1 MRKKVRLIVLLIV
14 VIIVILG
21 ISQLLKNNEN
31 GNIANMGLACEAKG
45 TIYYNKYE
53 KGIFS
58 IKNGKETR
66 LTEETAYSLNI
77 VGNKIYYITVAD
89 FNNVVIKSVDLDG
102 KNLTNI
108 ATIYTSISKIFVDK
122 KFIFYATNE
131 TGKGIAKIDLNGENE
146 QIILAENVQDFWVK
160 QNKIY
165 FVNQSNQICK
175 VDSSGENNRVLSEE
189 VSARKIQ
196 VIGKWIY
203 YYHPN
208 ENALFRLKN
217 DGKKNELV
225 STLIHNETYNIS
237 GKYVYYFDRENSKIA
252 RMKIGKS
259 NQCDEL
265 VNLNVSN
272 TKINIVNDQIYYL
285 DKAQNSSQTYL
296 IYRIKTNGKSAK
308 PIEY

>member
-1 MRKKVRLIVLLIV
+1 MK
-14 VIIVILG
+14 
-21 ISQLLKNNEN
+21 
-31 GNIANMGLACEAKG
+31 
-45 TIYYNKYE
+45 
-53 KGIFS
+53 
-58 IKNGKETR
+58 
-66 LTEETAYSLNI
+66 
-77 VGNKIYYITVAD
+77 
-89 FNNVVIKSVDLDG
+89 
-102 KNLTNI
+102 NI

-146 QIILAENVQDFWVK
+146 QIILTENVQDFWVK

-175 VDSSGENNRVLSEE
+175 VDVSGENNRILSDNI
-189 VSARKIQ
+189 SARKIQ

-225 STLIHNETYNIS
+225 STLIHNETYNIC

-259 NQCDEL
+259 NQCDEIVSL
-265 VNLNVSN
+265 SVSN
-272 TKINIVNDQIYYL
+272 TKINIADGQIYYL
-285 DKAQNSSQTYL
+285 DKSQDFSQTYQ
-296 IYRIKTNGKSAK
+296 IYRIKTNGNNVK

>member
-1 MRKKVRLIVLLIV
+1 
-14 VIIVILG
+14 
-21 ISQLLKNNEN
+21 
-31 GNIANMGLACEAKG
+31 MGLACEAKG
-45 TIYYNKYE
+45 AIYYNKYE

-58 IKNGKETR
+58 VKNGKETR

-108 ATIYTSISKIFVDK
+108 ATIYTSISKIF
-122 KFIFYATNE
+122 E

-146 QIILAENVQDFWVK
+146 QIVLTENVQDFWVK

-175 VDSSGENNRVLSEE
+175 VDVSGENNRVLSDNI
-189 VSARKIQ
+189 SARKIQ

-225 STLIHNETYNIS
+225 STLIHHETYNIC

-259 NQCDEL
+259 NQCDDL
-265 VNLNVSN
+265 ISLNVSN
-272 TKINIVNDQIYYL
+272 TKINIVNNQIYYL
-285 DKAQNSSQTYL
+285 DKAQDSSQTYQ
-296 IYRIKTNGKSAK
+296 IYRIKTNGKSVK